1 MLRQLAKYL
10 WVVSPPVKPR
20 FPYGNCLYIEG
31 EEPIVIDAGAGVKAF
46 AEIAADQVRWVLLSH
61 SHFDHVHS
69 SAYFKQAKILAGW
82 QEENCYKDE
91 NTYVEFNGYS
101 TWHKLMPE
109 IERENFTKMYPL
121 PDDVP
126 LTPGFQIIPLAGT
139 FGDMDSWDSGTL
151 RVKALHLPGHTV
163 GHYGFFIEQEG
174 VLFSADLDLVAAG
187 PWLGSNSADIDDL
200 INSVE
205 RIKQLNPRIIVP
217 SHRRVQDSNLRQ
229 QLDAFIGV
237 VLKRQERILNL
248 LKIPHSIEQLAAY
261 RMVYPEPATM
271 HEVFW
276 ERMTMFNHLRF
287 SLRHGLAAEISPGLF
302 QRI

>member
-1 MLRQLAKYL
+1 MLRQLAKNL
-10 WVVSPPVKPR
+10 WVVAPPVKPR

-31 EEPIVIDAGAGVKAF
+31 AEPIVIDAGAGVNAF
-46 AEIAADQVRWVLLSH
+46 AEIAADQVHWVLLSH

-69 SAYFKQAKILAGW
+69 SACFKQARILAGW

-91 NTYVEFNGYS
+91 KAYADFNGYS
-101 TWHKLMPE
+101 NWHKLMPG
-109 IERENFTKMYPL
+109 IERENFTTIFP
-121 PDDVP
+121 PPEDVP
-126 LTPGFQIIPLAGT
+126 LAPGFQIIPLAGT
-139 FGDMDSWDSGTL
+139 FSDMDCWDSGTIKV
-151 RVKALHLPGHTV
+151 RALHLPGHTS
-163 GHYGFFIEQEG
+163 GHYGFFIEREG

-200 INSVE
+200 ICSVE

-217 SHRRVQDSNLRQ
+217 SHRREQDSNLAR
-229 QLDAFIGV
+229 QLDTFIGV
-237 VLKRQERILNL
+237 VLKRQEHILNL

-261 RMVYPEPATM
+261 RMVYPHPTTM

-287 SLRHGLAAEISPGLF
+287 SLRHGLAAEVCPGLF
-302 QRI
+302 QRV